1 MSVAFAA
8 DKSAGSA
15 SAFYAGDKYSKPVAW
30 PGKPGKPK
38 N

>member
-1 MSVAFAA
+1 MSGAKAT

-15 SAFYAGDKYSKPVAW
+15 SAFYAADKYSKPVAW
-30 PGKPGKPK
+30 QGKPGKQK